1 MESILARVMATVLG
15 LIALG
20 GVIYAMSSANDSS
33 KVNAISSDISQ
44 IVSATREQFAQS
56 QTGYANFTTANAST
70 LYSAKVIP
78 TDLWKGTGAVDQW
91 GNNMTFAPA
100 GNNAQFQITFGGANI
115 SPDVCAKIATALG
128 GYVSMSVGGQAFT
141 TPPDSVTANTACAG
155 GTAFTL
161 TYN

>member
-33 KVNAISSDISQ
+33 KVSAISSDISQ

-56 QTGYANFTTANAST
+56 QTGYANFTTANALA
-70 LYSAKVIP
+70 LYNNKVIP
-78 TDLWKGTGAVDQW
+78 ADLWKGNGAVDQW
-91 GNNMTFAPA
+91 GNNMTFNYAA
-100 GNNAQFQITFGGANI
+100 NNAQFVITFGGANMT
-115 SPDVCAKIATALG
+115 PDVCSKIATALG
-128 GYVSMSVGGQAFT
+128 GYVTMGLGGQTFT
-141 TPPDSVTANTACAG
+141 TAPDSVTANTACTA